1 MSGPAVTLRMRRKDL
16 VIMSP
21 GQTYGSASGPPWP
34 EAIMIAVP
42 SLVRGLP
49 AYLKA
54 AVIIVALLTVRSLA
68 MPRTTRKRRPLRQR

>member
-1 MSGPAVTLRMRRKDL
+1 
-16 VIMSP
+16 
-21 GQTYGSASGPPWP
+21 
-34 EAIMIAVP
+34 MIAVP